1 MVIQTMSSWAKM
13 LKNFERMSGGMTRGT
28 PGAIKFLKTNPT
40 RHQVLAY
47 AKKAADRLDAV
58 SRPEWAR
65 MRAHAFTNAGPNF
78 KNLEEERK
86 RNVYDEFQDAIRI
99 VQDSMKELGISPAF
113 ERAFRDVEWGFNDPK
128 LMKRQ
133 LRKFYTQY
141 KKEMAK
147 PNRNYVKVD
156 FNVVLAAEK
165 WKIRLTKDGV
175 NGKRVKRTESELKK
189 LIENKK
195 KACKA
200 RHGKNHR
207 YCNK

>member
-1 MVIQTMSSWAKM
+1 MSSWANM

-47 AKKAADRLDAV
+47 AKKAVDR
-58 SRPEWAR
+58 
-65 MRAHAFTNAGPNF
+65 GPNYE
-78 KNLEEERK
+78 NLEGERK

-133 LRKFYTQY
+133 LRKLYTQY

-165 WKIRLTKDGV
+165 WKIRLTKDV

>member
-1 MVIQTMSSWAKM
+1 MSSWANM

-40 RHQVLAY
+40 RRQVLAY
-47 AKKAADRLDAV
+47 AKKAVNQAANDKYWMNGA
-58 SRPEWAR
+58 
-65 MRAHAFTNAGPNF
+65 
-78 KNLEEERK
+78 
-86 RNVYDEFQDAIRI
+86 VYDEFQDAVRI
-99 VQDSMKELGISPAF
+99 LDESRKEFGISRAF
-113 ERAFRDVEWGFNDPK
+113 ERALGHVEWALENNDAK
-128 LMKRQ
+128 FLKRQ
-133 LRKFYTQY
+133 AKSFQTQY

-147 PNRNYVKVD
+147 PNMKFIKVD
-156 FNVVLAAEK
+156 YNVARAAEK
-165 WKIRLTKDGV
+165 WKIGKTKLV

-200 RHGKNHR
+200 RHGKNHH

>member
-1 MVIQTMSSWAKM
+1 MSSWANM

-40 RHQVLAY
+40 RHQVLHY
-47 AKKAADRLDAV
+47 AKKAVDRLDAAT
-58 SRPEWAR
+58 RPEWS
-65 MRAHAFTNAGPNF
+65 MGPNF

-86 RNVYDEFQDAIRI
+86 RDVYEEFMDARRI
-99 VQDSMKELGISPAF
+99 VQTSMKELGISVAF
-113 ERAFRDVEWGFNDPK
+113 ERALREVESGFNDPK

-133 LRKFYTQY
+133 ARKFHTQY

-156 FNVVLAAEK
+156 FNVAMDAEK
-165 WKIRLTKDGV
+165 WKIRLTKDV

>member
-1 MVIQTMSSWAKM
+1 MSSWANM
-13 LKNFERMSGGMTRGT
+13 LKYFERMSGGMTQGT

-40 RHQVLAY
+40 RHKVLAY
-47 AKKAADRLDAV
+47 AKKAVDRAPRGYV
-58 SRPEWAR
+58 E
-65 MRAHAFTNAGPNF
+65 
-78 KNLEEERK
+78 
-86 RNVYDEFQDAIRI
+86 NVYDEFQDAIRI
-99 VQDSMKELGISPAF
+99 VDESRKELGISSAF
-113 ERAFRDVEWGFNDPK
+113 ERALREVESGFNDPK
-128 LMKRQ
+128 LLKGQ
-133 LRKFYTQY
+133 TKKFYTQY

-156 FNVVLAAEK
+156 FKVVMDAEK
-165 WKIRLTKDGV
+165 WKIRLTKDV

-207 YCNK
+207 YCTK

>member
-1 MVIQTMSSWAKM
+1 MSSWANM
-13 LKNFERMSGGMTRGT
+13 LKYFERTVRSSNGSKITSGT

-47 AKKAADRLDAV
+47 AKKAVDRV
-58 SRPEWAR
+58 PQTHGSQSYTT
-65 MRAHAFTNAGPNF
+65 M
-78 KNLEEERK
+78 
-86 RNVYDEFQDAIRI
+86 NVYDELQDAIRI

-113 ERAFRDVEWGFNDPK
+113 ERAFRDVEWGFNDAK
-128 LMKRQ
+128 FLKRQ
-133 LRKFYTQY
+133 TKKFYTQY

-156 FNVVLAAEK
+156 FNVSRAAEK
-165 WKIRLTKDGV
+165 WKIGKTKVV

-200 RHGKNHR
+200 RHGNNHH

>member
-1 MVIQTMSSWAKM
+1 MSSWANM

-47 AKKAADRLDAV
+47 AKKAVDRAPRADMLG
-58 SRPEWAR
+58 E
-65 MRAHAFTNAGPNF
+65 NA
-78 KNLEEERK
+78 
-86 RNVYDEFQDAIRI
+86 YDEFMDAIRI
-99 VQDSMKELGISPAF
+99 VDESRKELGISSAF
-113 ERAFRDVEWGFNDPK
+113 ERALRDVEYYWGFNDAK
-128 LMKRQ
+128 LLKRQ
-133 LRKFYTQY
+133 TKKFYTQY

-147 PNRNYVKVD
+147 PNKNYVKVD
-156 FNVVLAAEK
+156 YSVSRAAEK
-165 WKIRLTKDGV
+165 WKIGKTKV
-175 NGKRVKRTESELKK
+175 VKGKRVKRTETELKK

-200 RHGKNHR
+200 RHGNNHH

>member
-1 MVIQTMSSWAKM
+1 MSSWASM
-13 LKNFERMSGGMTRGT
+13 LENFEKVRGGMTRGT

-40 RHQVLAY
+40 RHNVLAY
-47 AKKAADRLDAV
+47 AKKAVDRAPRGYV
-58 SRPEWAR
+58 E
-65 MRAHAFTNAGPNF
+65 
-78 KNLEEERK
+78 
-86 RNVYDEFQDAIRI
+86 NVYDEFQDAIRI

-113 ERAFRDVEWGFNDPK
+113 ERALRDVEWGFNDAK
-128 LMKRQ
+128 LLKRQ
-133 LRKFYTQY
+133 TKKFYTQY

-156 FNVVLAAEK
+156 FKVVMDAEK
-165 WKIRLTKDGV
+165 WKIRLTKDV

-207 YCNK
+207 YCTK